1 MNAGMTSP
9 PTAAAGAETGES
21 VDPGALSILLIDDH
35 NVIRHGLRTLI
46 QTALGHRVLEAGGSE
61 EGLALLGSASVDL
74 VLVDARMPGGDG
86 ITFLRRSKAA
96 RPGLPVIVLSTYD
109 TEDYVS
115 GALENGANGYVLKDS
130 TFDQL
135 REAIDIAMSGR
146 GTYLSPLVA
155 QRLWSRTQRG
165 HSSGNL
171 DLSDRELEVLSEL
184 VAGARNIEIAA
195 NLYVSVKTVK
205 SHLGSIFRKLEVT
218 NRTEAVSKAIREG
231 LVSPSAR
238 RAAS

>member
-9 PTAAAGAETGES
+9 VPAAAGAGAEAQGERPA
-21 VDPGALSILLIDDH
+21 DPVALSILLIDDH

-46 QTALGHRVLEAGGSE
+46 ETALGHRVLEAGGTE
-61 EGLALLGSASVDL
+61 EGLAVLQSASVDL

-96 RPGLPVIVLSTYD
+96 RPELPVIVLSTYD

-135 REAIDIAMSGR
+135 R
-146 GTYLSPLVA
+146 
-155 QRLWSRTQRG
+155 
-165 HSSGNL
+165 
-171 DLSDRELEVLSEL
+171 
-184 VAGARNIEIAA
+184 
-195 NLYVSVKTVK
+195 
-205 SHLGSIFRKLEVT
+205 
-218 NRTEAVSKAIREG
+218 
-231 LVSPSAR
+231 
-238 RAAS
+238 